1 MVVIRFLMKLNIAE
15 SLKIFLHILTN
26 KPQKTNP
33 MAERVKVWFDP
44 EADFLEVI
52 FSDAPGYMRETENDA
67 VMERVDLE
75 GNLLGFSIMAVS
87 QLAKSKPLIAELLAG
102 KGNAA

>member
-1 MVVIRFLMKLNIAE
+1 
-15 SLKIFLHILTN
+15 
-26 KPQKTNP
+26 

-44 EADFLEVI
+44 EGDSLDVI
-52 FSDAPGYMRETENDA
+52 FSDFPGDMRETENDA

-75 GNLLGFSIMAVS
+75 GGLLGFSILGVS
-87 QLAKSKPLIAELLAG
+87 QLARSKPLMAELLAG